1 MSRGGYRDGAGRPL
15 GTPNRVT
22 REIRELLGPLDE
34 PAVDRLKVL
43 IDSEDQSIAL
53 KATELV
59 LGYLYGRPRNAFEI
73 ETKSRKRVTPEEI
86 EALNLSPEQLR
97 RLAGLENEK
106 FDSETVLTVVK

>member
-1 MSRGGYRDGAGRPL
+1 MPRGGYRDGAGRPL

-43 IDSEDQSIAL
+43 IDSEDQAIAL

-59 LGYLYGRPRNAFEI
+59 LGYLHGKPRNAVEI
-73 ETKSRKRVTPEEI
+73 ETRSRRVTPEDI

-97 RLAGLENEK
+97 RLAGLGDEK
-106 FDSETVLTVVK
+106 FDSEAALAIAR